1 MTAKKSTISLRT
13 LSGLNCIPVGNC
25 IHALAT
31 RIHNAERAAPIAVSH
46 VAVKC
51 IPRLTLFQPKNMI
64 ATKVASIK
72 NAKIP
77 SMANGAPK
85 ISPNARSN
93 TEGKIHAKK
102 VHPIFG
108 NPFPSFVPGTIIN
121 RLHTTDD
128 KPQSQRQRDKQPVI
142 HRRQCKLSP
151 RPINKRI

>member
-1 MTAKKSTISLRT
+1 MTKIAPKTQPADTECKNLLIATGENMTAKKSTISLRT

-85 ISPNARSN
+85 ISPTNQ
-93 TEGKIHAKK
+93 
-102 VHPIFG
+102 
-108 NPFPSFVPGTIIN
+108 
-121 RLHTTDD
+121 L
-128 KPQSQRQRDKQPVI
+128 
-142 HRRQCKLSP
+142 
-151 RPINKRI
+151 